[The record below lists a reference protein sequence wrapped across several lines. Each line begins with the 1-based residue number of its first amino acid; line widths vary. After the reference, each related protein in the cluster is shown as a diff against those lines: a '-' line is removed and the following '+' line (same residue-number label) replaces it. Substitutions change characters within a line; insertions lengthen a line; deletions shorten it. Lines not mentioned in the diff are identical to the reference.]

1 MSANWGHHIE
11 LSLFGESHGK
21 AIGIT
26 IGNLPAGIKLDM
38 DAINKDMQRRAPG
51 KNLMSTQRKEADEV
65 EIFSGVLDGYT
76 TGAPLCGIIKNTSQH
91 SKDYSY
97 LKDNMRPGHSDYP
110 AHIKYK
116 GFNDFS

>member
-26 IGNLPAGIKLDM
+26 IGHLPAGIKLDM
-38 DAINKDMQRRAPG
+38 DAINNGICKDVAPG

-65 EIFSGVLDGYT
+65 EILSGVLDGFT

-91 SKDYSY
+91 SKDYS
-97 LKDNMRPGHSDYP
+97 LFEG
-110 AHIKYK
+110 
-116 GFNDFS
+116 

>member
-26 IGNLPAGIKLDM
+26 IGHLPAGIKLDM

-51 KNLMSTQRKEADEV
+51 KNK
-65 EIFSGVLDGYT
+65 
-76 TGAPLCGIIKNTSQH
+76 
-91 SKDYSY
+91 
-97 LKDNMRPGHSDYP
+97 MRPREGSEIEP
-110 AHIKYK
+110 ETVCLQQVRAR
-116 GFNDFS
+116 

>member
-38 DAINKDMQRRAPG
+38 GASIRICKD
-51 KNLMSTQRKEADEV
+51 
-65 EIFSGVLDGYT
+65 VLQVKT
-76 TGAPLCGIIKNTSQH
+76 
-91 SKDYSY
+91 
-97 LKDNMRPGHSDYP
+97 
-110 AHIKYK
+110 
-116 GFNDFS
+116 

>member
-38 DAINKDMQRRAPG
+38 DTINKDMHRRAPG
-51 KNLMSTQRKEADEV
+51 NNLMSTQRNEADEV
-65 EIFSGVLDGYT
+65 DIVCGVLDGCT
-76 TGAPLCGIIKNTSQH
+76 TGAPLCGIIKNTCQH
-91 SKDYSY
+91 SQDY
-97 LKDNMRPGHSDYP
+97 
-110 AHIKYK
+110 
-116 GFNDFS
+116 

>member
-51 KNLMSTQRKEADEV
+51 KNKMSTQRKEADEV
-65 EIFSGVLDGYT
+65 EILSGVLDGYT
-76 TGAPLCGIIKNTSQH
+76 TGAPLCGIIKNYSQH
-91 SKDYSY
+91 SKYYSNR
-97 LKDNMRPGHSDYP
+97 K
-110 AHIKYK
+110 
-116 GFNDFS
+116 

>member
-65 EIFSGVLDGYT
+65 EILSGVLDGLQQVHHYVE
-76 TGAPLCGIIKNTSQH
+76 L
-91 SKDYSY
+91 
-97 LKDNMRPGHSDYP
+97 LKIHPS
-110 AHIKYK
+110 ILKTILI
-116 GFNDFS
+116 